1 MVLFSTT
8 GLLLHVALFRLGT
21 THDCA
26 IGQAGPS
33 IWSRPPTGLLDSPP
47 AVPPRTFGLDSG
59 EIAMGKAVEELAHFV
74 ARTPWEAIPTAVQ
87 AHAKLV
93 FLDTL
98 GVILAGSAQPE
109 VAGAR
114 ARLTATGG
122 RGATVLAP
130 GWSTTDPRTAAL
142 LNGLAGRSI
151 ELCEGH
157 RYVSCQGA
165 VQVLPTALAG
175 GEWLERSGRETLA
188 ALIFG
193 YEVAARLG
201 AGLTARPLAHQN
213 GQAPLLGAVAA
224 GARLRELTGE
234 QMSLAL
240 RIGSILVLTPGYTNA
255 VAGATAL
262 NVAGG
267 MSGFAGVL
275 APELALAGVAAQPN
289 AIEESFAQLVGDGWK
304 AEAVTDELG
313 RRWEIARNYF
323 RLRAC
328 CNPIYAALDA
338 LEDIL
343 AELRPEPGAIERI
356 DVATYAFASNMRE
369 PEPANYFAAK
379 YSLPH
384 AAAALVLRGHAGYH
398 AFTDEAVRDPA
409 IVALR
414 RRVTVREDPALT
426 AHVPRLKPARVT
438 VVLTDGR
445 EVTRLRESARG
456 DFQDPFA
463 EHEIRD
469 KFREL
474 AGLVLDRGAV
484 ERVEAVVER

>member
-1 MVLFSTT
+1 M
-8 GLLLHVALFRLGT
+8 GT
-21 THDCA
+21 
-26 IGQAGPS
+26 
-33 IWSRPPTGLLDSPP
+33 
-47 AVPPRTFGLDSG
+47 
-59 EIAMGKAVEELAHFV
+59 AVEELAHFV
-74 ARTPWEAIPTAVQ
+74 ARTPWETIPGAVR
-87 AHAKLV
+87 AHSKLV

-98 GVILAGSAQPE
+98 GVILAGSVQPE

-122 RGATVLAP
+122 RGATVYAP
-130 GWSTTDPRTAAL
+130 GWPATDPRTAAL

-165 VQVLPTALAG
+165 VQVLPTALASA
-175 GEWLERSGRETLA
+175 EWLERSGRETLA
-188 ALIFG
+188 ALILG

-224 GARLRELTGE
+224 GARLRALDSE
-234 QMSLAL
+234 QTSLAL
-240 RIGSILVLTPGYTNA
+240 RIGAILVLTPAYTNA

-267 MSGFAGVL
+267 MSGFAGAL

-289 AIEESFAQLVGDGWK
+289 AIEESFGQLVGDGFWP
-304 AEAVTDELG
+304 EAVTEELG

-343 AELRPEPGAIERI
+343 TELRPRPASIERI
-356 DVATYAFASNMRE
+356 DVETYRFAANMRE
-369 PEPANYFAAK
+369 PDPVNYFAAK

-398 AFTDEAVRDPA
+398 AFTEDVVRDPA
-409 IVALR
+409 IGAFR
-414 RRVTVREDPALT
+414 RRVTVREDPELSAS
-426 AHVPRLKPARVT
+426 VPRLKPARVT
-438 VVLTDGR
+438 VTFTDGR
-445 EVTRLRESARG
+445 HVTRLRESARG
-456 DFQDPFA
+456 DYQDPYR
-463 EHEIRD
+463 EDEVRS

-474 AGLVLDRGAV
+474 AGVVLSPAGVSRVEELVDRLDDLPRLGDLVDALRADRGP
-484 ERVEAVVER
+484 

>member
-1 MVLFSTT
+1 M
-8 GLLLHVALFRLGT
+8 AKQ
-21 THDCA
+21 
-26 IGQAGPS
+26 I
-33 IWSRPPTGLLDSPP
+33 
-47 AVPPRTFGLDSG
+47 
-59 EIAMGKAVEELAHFV
+59 EELARF
-74 ARTPWEAIPTAVQ
+74 AAATSWDAIPDAVRQ
-87 AHAKLV
+87 HAKLV
-93 FLDTL
+93 LLDTL
-98 GVILAGSAQPE
+98 GVILAGSVQPE

-114 ARLTATGG
+114 ARLTETGG
-122 RGATVLAP
+122 RGATVYAP
-130 GWSTTDPRTAAL
+130 GWPATDPRTAAL

-175 GEWLERSGRETLA
+175 AEWLERSGRDILA

-201 AGLTARPLAHQN
+201 AGLTARALAHQN

-224 GARLRELTGE
+224 GARLRGLGAE

-240 RIGSILVLTPGYTNA
+240 RIGAILVLTPGYTNA

-275 APELALAGVAAQPN
+275 APELALAGVTAQPN
-289 AIEESFAQLVGDGWK
+289 AIEESFGRLVGDGFRP
-304 AEAVTDELG
+304 EAVTDELG
-313 RRWEIARNYF
+313 GRWEIARNYF

-338 LEDIL
+338 LEEIL
-343 AELRPEPGAIERI
+343 TDLRPEPASIERI
-356 DVATYAFASNMRE
+356 DVATYRFAANMRE
-369 PEPANYFAAK
+369 PNPINYFAAK

-398 AFTDEAVRDPA
+398 AFTDDAVRDPA
-409 IVALR
+409 LAAFR
-414 RRVTVREDPALT
+414 QRVTVREDPDLSAS
-426 AHVPRLKPARVT
+426 VPRLKPARVT
-438 VVLTDGR
+438 VTFTDGR
-445 EVTRLRESARG
+445 QVTRARESARG
-456 DFQDPFA
+456 DYQDPYR
-463 EHEIRD
+463 EDEIRA

-474 AGLVLDRGAV
+474 AGVVLSPEGVERTEQLVDGLDDLPRLGTLVETLRGDRG
-484 ERVEAVVER
+484 R